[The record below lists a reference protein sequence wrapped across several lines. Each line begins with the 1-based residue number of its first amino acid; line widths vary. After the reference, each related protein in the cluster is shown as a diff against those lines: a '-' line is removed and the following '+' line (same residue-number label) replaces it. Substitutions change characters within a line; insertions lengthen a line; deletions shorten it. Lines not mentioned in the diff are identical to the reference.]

1 MLDCIPRPVEEAPTY
16 LLTYLLTVRKLAVR
30 GALCCVVS
38 CCVVLYIKIYILV
51 YSYTLLGRA
60 GGVMHI
66 GGVFD
71 DESRVR

>member
-38 CCVVLYIKIYILV
+38 RCVVLYIKIYILV
-51 YSYTLLGRA
+51 YSLLCY
-60 GGVMHI
+60 GGVERI
-66 GGVFD
+66 GEVCD